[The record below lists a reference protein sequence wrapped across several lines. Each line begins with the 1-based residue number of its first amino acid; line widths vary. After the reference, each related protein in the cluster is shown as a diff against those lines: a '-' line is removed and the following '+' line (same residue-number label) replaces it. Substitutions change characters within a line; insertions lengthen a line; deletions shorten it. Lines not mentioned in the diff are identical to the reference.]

1 MSLEVQKMSDTHKP
15 KQPKFT
21 LEFKQD
27 AARLV
32 IEKGYTH
39 KQAADSLGVSE
50 SALGRWVRAERNS
63 GAVSDVQ
70 TGRKPTL
77 SLAGQDELARLRK
90 ENERLRMEREI
101 LKNRPPGLVR
111 APMNRNRQGLHL

>member
-32 IEKGYTH
+32 VEKGYTH

-63 GAVSDVQ
+63 GAVADVQ
-70 TGRKPTL
+70 GGQGQGGLGLSKRASTSGQAWNWEGVGRLLGL
-77 SLAGQDELARLRK
+77 SVTS
-90 ENERLRMEREI
+90 
-101 LKNRPPGLVR
+101 P
-111 APMNRNRQGLHL
+111 